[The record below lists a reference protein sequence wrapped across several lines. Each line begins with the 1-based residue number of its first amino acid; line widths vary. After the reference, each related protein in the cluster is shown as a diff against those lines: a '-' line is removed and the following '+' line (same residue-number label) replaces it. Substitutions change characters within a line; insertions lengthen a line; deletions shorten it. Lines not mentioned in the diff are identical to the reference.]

1 MSWGVRSNSLPT
13 TRLLLVRHGETIA
26 NREYRY
32 IGVRDDPLSGQGH
45 TQATQLAEA
54 LSVLPVAA
62 VYSSPLQRAYQ
73 TAIPIA
79 ARHNLEVQSIDD
91 LCECNFG
98 TWEGLSHAEVVARSP
113 QDAQHL
119 HDWEQNTAIAPPG
132 GESFET
138 MQARVSTAVEHL
150 ALEHPDQTIVLVS
163 HVGPIKVL
171 LCAALDAPTSS
182 VFRIFLDPATI
193 SVVDWRQGAHPLV
206 RLVNSHAHLGWQQ
219 ARWMKS
225 PDS

>member
-1 MSWGVRSNSLPT
+1 MPT

-32 IGVRDDPLSGQGH
+32 VGTRDDALSTRGQ

-62 VYSSPLQRAYQ
+62 IYSSPLQRTYN
-73 TAIPIA
+73 TALPIA
-79 ARHNLEVQSIDD
+79 ARHALEVQRVDD

-98 TWEGLSHAEVVARSP
+98 DWEGLTRAEVLARSP
-113 QDAQHL
+113 QDAQLL
-119 HDWEQNTAIAPPG
+119 HDWEQNMALAPPN

-138 MQARVSTAVEHL
+138 MRERVSTAVEKL
-150 ALEHPDQTIVLVS
+150 TQLHPKQSIMLVS
-163 HVGPIKVL
+163 HVEPIKVL
-171 LCAALDAPTSS
+171 LCAALGAPTSS
-182 VFRIFLDPATI
+182 VSRIFLDPATI
-193 SVVDWRQGAHPLV
+193 SVVDWRDGGFATV

-219 ARWMKS
+219 ARWM
-225 PDS
+225 